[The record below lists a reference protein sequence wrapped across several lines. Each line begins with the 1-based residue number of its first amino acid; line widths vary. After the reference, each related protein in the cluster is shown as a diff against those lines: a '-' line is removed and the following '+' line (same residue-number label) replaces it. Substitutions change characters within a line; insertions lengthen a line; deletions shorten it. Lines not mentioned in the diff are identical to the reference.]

1 MDFLSILLFV
11 PFLKRLSFEVP
22 ISRAKHPHPLP
33 PRIVDSKQFL
43 MIVARVNTSLH
54 CTCWLVFV
62 HQEISSV
69 N

>member
-1 MDFLSILLFV
+1 MDFLPILFFV
-11 PFLKRLSFEVP
+11 PFRKRLSFEVP
-22 ISRAKHPHPLP
+22 ISRAKHPHPPP
-33 PRIVDSKQFL
+33 PRTVDSQQSL

-54 CTCWLVFV
+54 CPCSLVFV